1 MITFHINYY
10 DIFGFFD
17 ISTLKKYLKK
27 FIIHEKM

>member
-17 ISTLKKYLKK
+17 ISTLKKYLKNNK
-27 FIIHEKM
+27 FY